1 MLDFSCQV
9 YFHRIFILLE
19 MVDFSSHKGYLIISM
34 GIYIIIIRNQQSNKL
49 HILYNDTLY
58 KYWWIEFVFLSYNIH
73 NIFLIILTSQIYEDL
88 IDINISNVNTF
99 PQVIMVIY
107 GVTFLRTGDNEHFWI
122 IFYCQGIFFC
132 VYSFRKS

>member
-58 KYWWIEFVFLSYNIH
+58 KYWCIEFVFLSYNIH

-107 GVTFLRTGDNEHFWI
+107 GVTFLRTGDNEHF
-122 IFYCQGIFFC
+122 
-132 VYSFRKS
+132 